1 MNLLDAMR
9 YLAALE
15 QHRHFGRAAQAC
27 HITQPALSN
36 ALRALE
42 AELGVAIVRRGRQ
55 YEGLTPEGER
65 VLGSARRMLHEH
77 ERLRQDLAS
86 SATQASGVLHLGSV
100 PSALPVAAQ
109 FAVWLQRDHPGVKVQ
124 LRSLS
129 SPAIDAGLEN
139 LTLDLALGYI
149 DRPAE
154 GGRRRQTWPQYE
166 EHYFAV
172 LDAAQ
177 GLGSGGST
185 GPAAPLNW
193 SGLAGRRLVLL
204 APEMHHRA
212 IVDAALREGGVPAEA
227 VQVAMET
234 DSVLALVAAVQA
246 GGLASVLPGAL
257 VRSLQPSAG
266 LSVHPLIGPAVHTAV
281 GWIGRPSEQT
291 SRVVAAALALA
302 GSQAWRAH
310 LPRLSGA
317 LPGPLP
323 FKD

>member
-1 MNLLDAMR
+1 MNLLDALR
-9 YLAALE
+9 YLTVLE

-42 AELGVAIVRRGRQ
+42 ADMGVAIVRRGRS

-65 VLGSARRMLHEH
+65 VLASARRMLHEH

-86 SATQASGVLHLGSV
+86 TATQASGVLHLGSV

-109 FAVWLQRDHPGVKVQ
+109 FAVWLQRQHPGVTVR

-154 GGRRRQTWPQYE
+154 GGRQRQTWPQYE

-172 LDAAQ
+172 LDAQ
-177 GLGSGGST
+177 GQPGEG
-185 GPAAPLNW
+185 AAGAASPLRW
-193 SGLAGRRLVLL
+193 ADLAGRRLVLL

-212 IVDAALREGGVPAEA
+212 IVDAALRAGGVPADA
-227 VQVAMET
+227 VQVAVET
-234 DSVLALVAAVQA
+234 DSV
-246 GGLASVLPGAL
+246 
-257 VRSLQPSAG
+257 
-266 LSVHPLIGPAVHTAV
+266 
-281 GWIGRPSEQT
+281 
-291 SRVVAAALALA
+291 
-302 GSQAWRAH
+302 
-310 LPRLSGA
+310 
-317 LPGPLP
+317 
-323 FKD
+323 

>member
-15 QHRHFGRAAQAC
+15 QHRHFGRAALAC

-42 AELGVAIVRRGRQ
+42 AELGVAIVRRGRS

-65 VLGSARRMLHEH
+65 VLASARRLLHEH

-109 FAVWLQRDHPGVKVQ
+109 FAVWLQREHPGVKVQ

-129 SPAIDAGLEN
+129 SPALDAGLEN

-154 GGRRRQTWPQYE
+154 GGRRRRTWPQYE

-172 LDAAQ
+172 FDAT
-177 GLGSGGST
+177 S
-185 GPAAPLNW
+185 GPAAGTLPASGVPLRW
-193 SGLAGRRLVLL
+193 AELAGRRLVLL

-212 IVDAALREGGVPAEA
+212 IVDAALREGGVPADA
-227 VQVAMET
+227 VQVAVET

-257 VRSLQPSAG
+257 VRSLQPAAA
-266 LSVHPLIGPAVHTAV
+266 LAVHPLEAPTVRTAV
-281 GWIGRPSEQT
+281 GWMGRPSEQT

-302 GSQAWRAH
+302 ESGAWRSH

-317 LPGPLP
+317 LPGHLS
-323 FKD
+323 FRD

>member
-1 MNLLDAMR
+1 MNLLDALR
-9 YLAALE
+9 YLTALE

-42 AELGVAIVRRGRQ
+42 AEMGVAIVRRGRS

-65 VLGSARRMLHEH
+65 VLASARRMLHEH

-86 SATQASGVLHLGSV
+86 TATQASGVLHLGSV

-109 FAVWLQRDHPGVKVQ
+109 FAVWLQREHPGVKVQ

-177 GLGSGGST
+177 GQGGGAT
-185 GPAAPLNW
+185 VAPAMVLRWAD
-193 SGLAGRRLVLL
+193 LAGRRLVLL
-204 APEMHHRA
+204 APEMHHRT
-212 IVDAALREGGVPAEA
+212 IVDAALREGGVPADA
-227 VQVAMET
+227 VQVAVET

-266 LSVHPLIGPAVHTAV
+266 LVVHPLEAPAVRTAV
-281 GWIGRPSEQT
+281 GWMGRTSEQP
-291 SRVVAAALALA
+291 SRVVAAALELA
-302 GSQAWRAH
+302 ASDAWRAH

-317 LPGPLP
+317 LPGVL
-323 FKD
+323 

>member
-1 MNLLDAMR
+1 MNLLDALR
-9 YLAALE
+9 YLTALE

-42 AELGVAIVRRGRQ
+42 ADMGVAIVRRGRS

-65 VLGSARRMLHEH
+65 VLASARRMLHEH

-86 SATQASGVLHLGSV
+86 TSSQASGVLHLGSV

-109 FAVWLQRDHPGVKVQ
+109 FAVWLQREHPGVKVL

-172 LDAAQ
+172 LDAAAQ
-177 GLGSGGST
+177 GAGSGVSA
-185 GPAAPLNW
+185 GPATPLCW
-193 SGLAGRRLVLL
+193 ADLAGRRLVLL

-212 IVDAALREGGVPAEA
+212 IVDAALPEGGVPADA
-227 VQVAMET
+227 VQVAVET

-257 VRSLQPSAG
+257 VRSLHPSAA
-266 LSVHPLIGPAVHTAV
+266 LVVHPLEAPAVRTAV
-281 GWIGRPSEQT
+281 GWMGRPSEQP

-302 GSQAWRAH
+302 LSDAWRAH

-317 LPGPLP
+317 L
-323 FKD
+323 

>member
-1 MNLLDAMR
+1 M
-9 YLAALE
+9 
-15 QHRHFGRAAQAC
+15 
-27 HITQPALSN
+27 
-36 ALRALE
+36 
-42 AELGVAIVRRGRQ
+42 GVAIVRRGRS

-65 VLGSARRMLHEH
+65 VLASARRMLHEH

-86 SATQASGVLHLGSV
+86 TSSQASGVLHLGSV

-109 FAVWLQRDHPGVKVQ
+109 FAVWLQREHPGVKVL

-149 DRPAE
+149 ERPAE
-154 GGRRRQTWPQYE
+154 GGRRRQAWPQYE

-172 LDAAQ
+172 YDRMAGLGAAAQ
-177 GLGSGGST
+177 SGPS
-185 GPAAPLNW
+185 GPAEPLRW
-193 SGLAGRRLVLL
+193 ADLAGRRLVLL

-212 IVDAALREGGVPAEA
+212 IVDAALREGGVPADA
-227 VQVAMET
+227 VQVAVET

-257 VRSLQPSAG
+257 VRSLHPSAA
-266 LSVHPLIGPAVHTAV
+266 LVVHPLEAPTVRTAV
-281 GWIGRPSEQT
+281 GWMGRPSEQP
-291 SRVVAAALALA
+291 SRAVAAALALA
-302 GSQAWRAH
+302 QSDAWRVH

-317 LPGPLP
+317 LPAPV
-323 FKD
+323 

>member
-1 MNLLDAMR
+1 MNLLDALR
-9 YLAALE
+9 YLTALE

-42 AELGVAIVRRGRQ
+42 ADMGVAIVRRGRS

-65 VLGSARRMLHEH
+65 VLASARRMLHEH

-86 SATQASGVLHLGSV
+86 TSSQASGVLHLGSV

-109 FAVWLQRDHPGVKVQ
+109 FAVWLQRAHSGVKVQ

-129 SPAIDAGLEN
+129 STAIDAGLEN
-139 LTLDLALGYI
+139 LTLDLALGYV

-172 LDAAQ
+172 LDASQ
-177 GLGSGGST
+177 DEGSGASAA
-185 GPAAPLNW
+185 PAAPLHW
-193 SGLAGRRLVLL
+193 ADLAGRRLVLL

-212 IVDAALREGGVPAEA
+212 IVDAALREGGVPADA
-227 VQVAMET
+227 VQVAVET

-246 GGLASVLPGAL
+246 GGGLASVLPGAL

-266 LSVHPLIGPAVHTAV
+266 LVVHPLEVPAVRTAV
-281 GWIGRPSEQT
+281 GWMGRPSEQT

-302 GSQAWRAH
+302 ESDAWRAH

-317 LPGPLP
+317 LPTP
-323 FKD
+323 

>member
-1 MNLLDAMR
+1 MNLLDALR
-9 YLAALE
+9 YLTALE

-42 AELGVAIVRRGRQ
+42 ADMGVAIVRRGRS

-65 VLGSARRMLHEH
+65 VLASARRMLHEH

-86 SATQASGVLHLGSV
+86 TATQASGVLHLGSV

-109 FAVWLQRDHPGVKVQ
+109 FAVWLQREHPGVTVR

-154 GGRRRQTWPQYE
+154 GGRQRQTWPQYE

-172 LDAAQ
+172 LDAPGQ
-177 GLGSGGST
+177 PGEG
-185 GPAAPLNW
+185 AAGAASPLRW
-193 SGLAGRRLVLL
+193 ADLAGRRLVLL

-212 IVDAALREGGVPAEA
+212 IVDAALRAGGVAADA
-227 VQVAMET
+227 VQVAVET

-257 VRSLQPSAG
+257 VRSLQPAAP
-266 LSVHPLIGPAVHTAV
+266 LSVHPLESPVVRTAV
-281 GWIGRPSEQT
+281 GWMGRPSGQT

-302 GSQAWRAH
+302 ESEAWRAH

-317 LPGPLP
+317 LPGVV
-323 FKD
+323 

>member
-1 MNLLDAMR
+1 MNLLDALR
-9 YLAALE
+9 YLTALE

-42 AELGVAIVRRGRQ
+42 ADMGVAIVRRGRS

-65 VLGSARRMLHEH
+65 VLASARRMLHEH

-86 SATQASGVLHLGSV
+86 SASQASGVLHLGSV

-109 FAVWLQRDHPGVKVQ
+109 FAVWLQREHPGVKVQ

-166 EHYFAV
+166 EHYFAI

-177 GLGSGGST
+177 GQGAAAMP
-185 GPAAPLNW
+185 GPAAPLHW
-193 SGLAGRRLVLL
+193 ADLAGRRLVLL

-212 IVDAALREGGVPAEA
+212 IVDAALREGGVPADA
-227 VQVAMET
+227 VQVAVET
-234 DSVLALVAAVQA
+234 DSVLALVTAVQA

-257 VRSLQPSAG
+257 VRSLHPSAA
-266 LSVHPLIGPAVHTAV
+266 LVVHPLEAPAVRTAV
-281 GWIGRPSEQT
+281 GWMGRPSEQP
-291 SRVVAAALALA
+291 SRAVAAALALA
-302 GSQAWRAH
+302 QSDAWRAH

-317 LPGPLP
+317 LPAPV
-323 FKD
+323 